1 MSNSTSSLELSE
13 IDTITITDLLTGS
26 YSRDELLSYYS
37 VDKIDRINSLIKHL
51 EYESEIL
58 NLMVLK
64 TNEDTILTIIDP
76 ITTQLNKVRD
86 LILQVKLLLNVL
98 KIIYTEEKYTAQFDE
113 INNVL
118 ENITDNYS
126 EISTYVEYEENKK
139 SGKSLNLLAIVSAI
153 CLPLGIITGY
163 FGMNF
168 DGMTNGIFK
177 IKYPQLFILGL
188 VILLCTAMVLIYIY
202 SS

>member
-13 IDTITITDLLTGS
+13 IDTISITDLLSGS

-37 VDKIDRINSLIKHL
+37 VDKIDRIHSLIKHL

-64 TNEDTILTIIDP
+64 TDEDTILTIIETV
-76 ITTQLNKVRD
+76 TTQLNKVRD

-98 KIIYTEEKYTAQFDE
+98 KIIYTEEKYTAQFDA

-126 EISTYVEYEENKK
+126 EISTYVEYEKNKQT
-139 SGKSLNLLAIVSAI
+139 GKSLNLLAIVSAI

-177 IKYPQLFILGL
+177 IKHPQLFILGL
-188 VILLCTAMVLIYIY
+188 IILLCTVMILIYLY